1 MDIIQGSR
9 KLTQHEDLRVVK
21 TRRNIEQTFLR
32 LLQDEPFDKITVRM
46 VCEEALVNKGTFYR
60 HYEDKYDL
68 ARKTIDDELQ
78 RLHTEILDRTQNVGG
93 KTDPE
98 QNLTSLFDAIRGVV
112 ADLRVLERLNDS
124 DLGIDVRAGIRTVIA
139 DGLSL
144 YVRSGFVLDNI
155 DTAAWIMTEFL
166 MNYSRYCEEVENPLD
181 VYGYIRAINDL
192 SGMHLNLMP
201 HTFEGHMGCLARYTS

>member
-1 MDIIQGSR
+1 M
-9 KLTQHEDLRVVK
+9 TQRQDLRVVK

-32 LLQDEPFDKITVRM
+32 LLQDHPFDKITVRM

-68 ARKTIDDELQ
+68 ARKTTDDELQ
-78 RLHTEILDRTQNVGG
+78 RLHDEILDRAQSVDEGA
-93 KTDPE
+93 DAE
-98 QNLTSLFDAIRGVV
+98 ESLSKLFEAIRGVMD
-112 ADLRVLERLNDS
+112 DLRVLERLNDS

-144 YVRSGFVLDNI
+144 YADSGFVLDNI

-166 MNYSRYCEEVENPLD
+166 MNYSRYCEEVPDHLD
-181 VYGYIRAINDL
+181 IYGYIRAISDL
-192 SGMHLNLMP
+192 SSMHLNLMP

>member
-1 MDIIQGSR
+1 MPQR
-9 KLTQHEDLRVVK
+9 LDLRVVK

-32 LLQDEPFDKITVRM
+32 LLQDHPFDKITVRM

-68 ARKTIDDELQ
+68 ARKTTDDELQ
-78 RLHTEILDRTQNVGG
+78 RLHDEILDRAQSVDEGA
-93 KTDPE
+93 DAE
-98 QNLTSLFDAIRGVV
+98 ESLSKLFEAIRGVMD
-112 ADLRVLERLNDS
+112 DLRVLERLNDS

-144 YVRSGFVLDNI
+144 YADSGFVLDNI

-166 MNYSRYCEEVENPLD
+166 MNYSRYCEEVPDHLD
-181 VYGYIRAINDL
+181 IYGYIRAISDL
-192 SGMHLNLMP
+192 SSMHLNLMP